1 MDAMF
6 LVPEKGIYGLLAVV
20 QMAHKSKQIK

>member
-6 LVPEKGIYGLLAVV
+6 LVPEKGIYGLFAIVH
-20 QMAHKSKQIK
+20 MSHKAKQIK